1 MDKTRIK
8 LYPYKFIMPAFL
20 IYFSLFLLPMIMS
33 FFFSLTWWTLSDWK
47 FIGLDNYK
55 EFFSEQSLNIGFKN
69 TIIYAIL
76 TCILKVVLGI
86 VIATILTSNIKTK
99 NFLRALIFS
108 PAILSTVAVGAAFS
122 SMMHPTL
129 GVINKILSIFG
140 IAGPDWLGNTKI
152 ALFSVIFVDVWKGV
166 GMATVIFIAGIMS
179 IPKQYYEA
187 IMVDGGNFID
197 KFKNITLPLSRPA
210 MNTVI
215 ILSFIGGL
223 RTFDLIWVMTGG
235 GPGFSTDV
243 LASIIYKQYAS
254 GFYGLSTAGNV
265 IMLILIA
272 LVSFPLFKFLTRSEV
287 EL

>member
-1 MDKTRIK
+1 MDKIK
-8 LYPYKFIMPAFL
+8 AKMYSYKFILPAAF
-20 IYFSLFLLPMIMS
+20 IYFILFLLPMFLS
-33 FFFSLTWWTLSDWK
+33 FFFSMTWWTLTNWK
-47 FIGLDNYK
+47 FIGLENFI

-69 TIIYAIL
+69 TIIYAVL
-76 TCILKVVLGI
+76 TCALKVIFGI
-86 VIATILTSNIKTK
+86 IIATILTTKIKTK
-99 NFLRALIFS
+99 NFLRAIIFS

-129 GVINKILSIFG
+129 GIINKILSIFG
-140 IAGPDWLGNTKI
+140 IVGPDWLGNTKI

-166 GMATVIFIAGIMS
+166 GIATVIFIAGIMS
-179 IPKQYYEA
+179 IPNQYYEA
-187 IMVDGGNFID
+187 VMVDGGNFFD

-223 RTFDLIWVMTGG
+223 RTFDLIWVMTNG

-243 LASIIYKQYAS
+243 IGSIIYKQYAS

-265 IMLILIA
+265 IMFILIA
-272 LVSFPLFKFLTRSEV
+272 LVSFPLYKFLSNSEV